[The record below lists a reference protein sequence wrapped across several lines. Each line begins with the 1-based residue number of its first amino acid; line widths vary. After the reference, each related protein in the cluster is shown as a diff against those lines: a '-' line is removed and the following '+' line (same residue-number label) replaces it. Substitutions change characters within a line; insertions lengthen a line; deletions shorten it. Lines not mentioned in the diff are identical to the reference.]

1 MFFSDFLKQ
10 SMFVPDVNFV
20 KTFSSTGAIFQDIL
34 RSIAE
39 ARHYAS
45 LISRLKGFLRAN
57 ITQLGSLTII

>member
-1 MFFSDFLKQ
+1 
-10 SMFVPDVNFV
+10 MFVADVNFV

-45 LISRLKGFLRAN
+45 LISRLKGFLQAN